1 MDKSELLYKIGI
13 TLIPGV
19 GDINAK
25 KIIAYCG
32 GAEAVFTEKF
42 PRDDGFEEFKID
54 GRFHQ
59 RKSS

>member
-32 GAEAVFTEKF
+32 GAEAVFTEKKI
-42 PRDDGFEEFKID
+42 EFIKNTRGWNVFSGIY
-54 GRFHQ
+54 R
-59 RKSS
+59 